1 MATSTDERVALMV
14 RMYGECCTK
23 AAAARVLGRNV
34 RTISRMLDDGR
45 IEYACA
51 GTMVDVRSIVEY
63 MYNTARIDEKVRVE
77 RVRRRYGTKYA
88 V

>member
-1 MATSTDERVALMV
+1 MDRNEREDVMVAK
-14 RMYGECCTK
+14 YGEVCTRTT
-23 AAAARVLGRNV
+23 AGRILSCDP
-34 RTISRMLDDGR
+34 RTIKKWIKDGR
-45 IEYACA
+45 IAEACA